1 MNASIAS
8 MGRMLT
14 MRRGILGAMVPRR
27 RLLARLDEVTA
38 TPAADPR
45 NLESVSGVALVFR
58 NEGGRRSIGRID
70 DFACLDAAE
79 SVESALGIGKV
90 LRLLR
95 AARIAPPRSLDS
107 LKGDPTRAAEL
118 LRRALGTC
126 VHLEV
131 RPRSR
136 VRFTVWTES
145 GVESVTDVAEVL
157 EDESAY
163 LILRLGGR
171 FPVRLP
177 REQVVR
183 HRTES
188 ETWYEVV
195 SIERA

>member
-1 MNASIAS
+1 MTPS
-8 MGRMLT
+8 
-14 MRRGILGAMVPRR
+14 R
-27 RLLARLDEVTA
+27 RLLARLEEATA
-38 TPAADPR
+38 TPPGDPR
-45 NLESVSGVALVFR
+45 NPESVSGVALVFR
-58 NEGGRRSIGRID
+58 SEGGQRAIGRID
-70 DFACLDAAE
+70 DFACLDEAL

-95 AARIAPPRSLDS
+95 AARIAPPSQVDD
-107 LKGDPTRAAEL
+107 LKGDPIRAATL
-118 LRRALGTC
+118 LERALGTR
-126 VHLEV
+126 VRLEV

-145 GVESVTDVAEVL
+145 EVESVSDVAEVL

-177 REQVVR
+177 REKVVR
-183 HRTES
+183 QRTES
-188 ETWYEVV
+188 ETWYEVM

>member
-1 MNASIAS
+1 MP
-8 MGRMLT
+8 
-14 MRRGILGAMVPRR
+14 PRR
-27 RLLARLDEVTA
+27 RLLARLEEVIA

-45 NLESVSGVALVFR
+45 NQESIAGVALVFR
-58 NEGGRRSIGRID
+58 NEGGSGSIGRID
-70 DFACLDAAE
+70 DFACLDATE
-79 SVESALGIGKV
+79 SVASALGIGKV

-95 AARIAPPRSLDS
+95 AARIAPPRSPDFLV
-107 LKGDPTRAAEL
+107 GDPARGAEL

-126 VHLEV
+126 VQLEV

-145 GVESVTDVAEVL
+145 EVESVSDVAEVL
-157 EDESAY
+157 EDESTY
-163 LILRLGGR
+163 LILRLRGQ

-177 REQVVR
+177 RERVVR

>member
-1 MNASIAS
+1 MAS
-8 MGRMLT
+8 
-14 MRRGILGAMVPRR
+14 PR
-27 RLLARLDEVTA
+27 RLLVRLEEATA
-38 TPAADPR
+38 TPPASPGHP
-45 NLESVSGVALVFR
+45 ESVSGVALVFR
-58 NEGGRRSIGRID
+58 PEVGNRAIGRID
-70 DFACLDAAE
+70 DFACLDDTL

-95 AARIAPPRSLDS
+95 AARIAAPPQVNS
-107 LKGDPTRAAEL
+107 LKGDPNRAAAL
-118 LRRALGTC
+118 LERALGTR
-126 VHLEV
+126 VRLEV

-145 GVESVTDVAEVL
+145 DVESVSDVAEVL

-177 REQVVR
+177 REKVVR
-183 HRTES
+183 QRTES
-188 ETWYEVV
+188 ETWYEVM